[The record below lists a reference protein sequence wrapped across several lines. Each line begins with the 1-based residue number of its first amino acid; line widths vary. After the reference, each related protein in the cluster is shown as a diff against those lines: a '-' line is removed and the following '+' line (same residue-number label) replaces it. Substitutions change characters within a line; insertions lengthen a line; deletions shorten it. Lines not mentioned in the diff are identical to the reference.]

1 MSEIHPTVLDHIY
14 KNLHLFLNRDF
25 LLDIFTPSEKHKA
38 ILKHDNLAQ
47 ALGDCYLYKGKLLN
61 IDGQLYTITDFE
73 GVSLNKDQV
82 FPVISLEVPAE
93 DRISER
99 NTPVVL
105 PPGVLANYTGTEPL
119 NTTIGR
125 VLLNYVILVD
135 PFGDYIPYINQLW
148 NIEKI
153 EQGLIF
159 DGLRTEKITVDQVK
173 HYSRNLHWIGH
184 FTELAVPSFTEK
196 SLTVDPRIIARRDEL
211 LKQYAPQLEAHDPVV
226 MSKIQDELVAMDK
239 EFLKG
244 DPSTPFYDYSAGKSY
259 GVHRKAMFA
268 VGGMVE
274 NFGTDGYSFLS
285 NSLEEG
291 WNVKDF
297 PVICNQIRSGSYSRA
312 KETALGGVE
321 TNLLIRVFQNTEIT
335 EEDCNSPRYL
345 KVLLTHENMNSY
357 IYRNIIED
365 GNVVTLSGENI
376 SEYVGKTILLRSP
389 MFCPTKVGYCYTC
402 MGELF
407 RTIDAEHLTMAA
419 IGVSS
424 SFTVASLKKMH
435 SNEKKTISIKSLNR
449 FAI

>member
-274 NFGTDGYSFLS
+274 NFGT
-285 NSLEEG
+285 
-291 WNVKDF
+291 
-297 PVICNQIRSGSYSRA
+297 
-312 KETALGGVE
+312 
-321 TNLLIRVFQNTEIT
+321 
-335 EEDCNSPRYL
+335 EDRKS
-345 KVLLTHENMNSY
+345 
-357 IYRNIIED
+357 
-365 GNVVTLSGENI
+365 VV
-376 SEYVGKTILLRSP
+376 
-389 MFCPTKVGYCYTC
+389 
-402 MGELF
+402 
-407 RTIDAEHLTMAA
+407 
-419 IGVSS
+419 
-424 SFTVASLKKMH
+424 
-435 SNEKKTISIKSLNR
+435 
-449 FAI
+449 